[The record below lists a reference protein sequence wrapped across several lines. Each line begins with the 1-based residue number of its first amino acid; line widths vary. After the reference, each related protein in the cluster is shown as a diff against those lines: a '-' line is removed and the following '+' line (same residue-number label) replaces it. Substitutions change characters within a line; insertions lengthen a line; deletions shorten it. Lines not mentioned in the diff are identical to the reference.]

1 MTPFKRQSSFRPTEK
16 KVVQPSSYYDT
27 IELDNKTPE
36 SSTSEIPSPV
46 IVNDEPERTMLKCAK
61 CSTTKKDE
69 YEEKEIN
76 NRPSSTS
83 DFGDFDSTSTDED
96 ISRPSIAHFTYNHRD
111 AGSRILL
118 QHDLGMSTDNSASS
132 ISLLTNC
139 LEGEE
144 SDGKEYMINTI
155 SIMKCA
161 LSFLGTHE
169 SRFLPLGCK
178 FNLYP
183 DKPVLRRTLRGL
195 VVGAAAV
202 AAPVAAVG
210 AVALLAVGTT
220 IGAPTYGTYRL
231 VKHIRHRRQQR
242 QNAQQSAHLRWP
254 TLGVGV
260 SDDDSVIQLPEAR
273 EERDFR
279 QAIEASRQTFAEEQ
293 QRKVGYPPFVVI

>member
-83 DFGDFDSTSTDED
+83 DFGDF
-96 ISRPSIAHFTYNHRD
+96 
-111 AGSRILL
+111 
-118 QHDLGMSTDNSASS
+118 
-132 ISLLTNC
+132 
-139 LEGEE
+139 EGEE